1 MDERTDLALPASHL
15 SCVICAWNEAPRIAG
30 VLAVVTAHPLVDEVI
45 VVDDGSSDGTA
56 DVARGFPR
64 VCVVAC
70 PVNRGKAAAMAEGL
84 AAARHELLLLLD
96 ADLRGLTAHDISALA
111 MPVLDG
117 VADVALSL
125 RRNSLALFRA
135 IGLDFVSGERVVR
148 RALLAEALTGMQP
161 LPRFG
166 IEVVM
171 NRRIIAERLPVAV
184 VRWSGVTQARKT
196 EKLGLLPG
204 LRAEWRMLCDL
215 VRATWP
221 LELVGQSWRLLALRE
236 QTLPAPRDVEAGTT

>member
-1 MDERTDLALPASHL
+1 MDERTAIALTAPRL

-30 VLAVVTAHPLVDEVI
+30 VLAVVAGHPFIDEVI

-56 DVARGFPR
+56 DVARGFPGVR
-64 VCVVAC
+64 VVAC

-84 AAARHELLLLLD
+84 AAARHDLLLLLD
-96 ADLRGLTAHDISALA
+96 ADLRGLTADDVSALVL
-111 MPVLDG
+111 PVLDG

-135 IGLDFVSGERVVR
+135 IGLDFVSGERVLR
-148 RALLAEALTGMQP
+148 RTLLADALTEANS

-196 EKLGLLPG
+196 EKLGLLRG

-215 VRATWP
+215 VRTAWL

-236 QTLPAPRDVEAGTT
+236 RPLSAPPDVEAGAT